1 MTTPPGIIPL
11 TQPVPQPL
19 RRFGQYYLVQK
30 LAEGGMAEIF
40 LAKQVGAEG
49 FERDVVVKL
58 MLEHFT
64 NSRDFVDMFLDEAR
78 LAARLHHP
86 NVVQISDLG
95 VADGRYFLCME
106 YLAGEDLQ
114 TVIERGAQRG
124 EQVPLGVAARI
135 ILMALEGLEYA
146 HDYTEGGARTHLVH
160 RDVSPSNIFVTFQGN
175 VKVLDFGIAKASSK
189 LIHTQPGTVKGKLGY
204 MSPEQARG
212 EALDAR
218 SDLFSL
224 GVSFHELLTGRRVFQ
239 KDSEV
244 GVLLAM
250 MGEDVPPPSSVRPEI
265 PGALDAIVRRATQRD
280 VNQRYASA
288 GQMRE
293 EVEAFLASHV
303 SVGGT
308 SHVATWMQR
317 LFGPDAVRRR
327 TQIPTL
333 KELSAQ
339 GFVLPPD
346 PAVAEVDGFEKTFV
360 RPATGPADP
369 KQQLT
374 DVLGARPITA
384 KTSSPSR
391 TGWGVALT
399 LVALLAVGAAAA
411 MVAGVPQSLF
421 AQRNTLP
428 PPPPLEEVGPDPVA
442 VEPPPVETAP
452 VAAADPVVPPP
463 PIAEEP
469 VGVTRPP
476 RRVVTLTP
484 ASINA
489 VLARKQKA
497 LVECATT
504 HQADLPAGGVVEM
517 VLVIEPSGKV
527 SDASATQPALGK
539 TRLARCMSRQ
549 LEKVTFPRNDNGG
562 LRFNLP
568 MRFAQ

>member
-1 MTTPPGIIPL
+1 MTTPPAIIPL
-11 TQPVPQPL
+11 TQPIPQPL

-146 HDYTEGGARTHLVH
+146 HGYTEGGTRTDLVH

-224 GVSFHELLTGRRVFQ
+224 GVTFHELLTGRRVFQ

-250 MGEDVPPPSSVRPEI
+250 MGEEIPAPSSVRPEI
-265 PGALDAIVRRATQRD
+265 PAELDAIVRRATQRD

-288 GQMRE
+288 AQMRE
-293 EVEAFLASHV
+293 ELEAFWASHF

-308 SHVATWMQR
+308 SQVAHWLQR

-346 PAVAEVDGFEKTFV
+346 PAVAEVGGFEKTFV

-374 DVLGARPITA
+374 DVLGARPVTG

-391 TGWGVALT
+391 TGWVVT
-399 LVALLAVGAAAA
+399 LSVVALLAAGAAAA
-411 MVAGVPQSLF
+411 IVAGVPQSLF
-421 AQRNTLP
+421 AQRITPP
-428 PPPPLEEVGPDPVA
+428 PPPPLEEVGPASVA
-442 VEPPPVETAP
+442 VEPPVETAP
-452 VAAADPVVPPP
+452 VAAVEPVVEEPPV
-463 PIAEEP
+463 AEEP
-469 VGVTRPP
+469 VSVTRPKQ
-476 RRVVTLTP
+476 RVVTLTP

-497 LVECATT
+497 LVECATRN
-504 HQADLPAGGVVEM
+504 QGDLPAGGVVEM